1 MLDSVKDEEEK
12 KKEKMIEK
20 METTLKNREEQL
32 RNLVVRLQEHVR
44 TKHYSGSLR
53 LKRYILSVLHM
64 R

>member
-32 RNLVVRLQEHVR
+32 RNLVVRLQEHVC
-44 TKHYSGSLR
+44 TNTIVGV
-53 LKRYILSVLHM
+53 SV
-64 R
+64 